1 MMIRQRH
8 GTDIVR
14 PSEEQLLNPNH
25 RRSALR
31 AGLLAAASLALPLA
45 GLGRAQAEAGRQLRM
60 ICGFPSGGG
69 LDLAARAVAEG
80 LRRQRGWNM
89 IVENRT
95 GASGRIAINT
105 LRTAAAEPP
114 SLLMSPIEILT
125 LLPHVYRSVGYD
137 PFADV
142 VPLASVA
149 ATPYVVAVD
158 AKSPYRKLEDLI
170 AWCKANSDQAS
181 FGTPGQGTPQ
191 HLLGEALGQ
200 EAGVPLTH
208 VAYKGGPAAMQ
219 DVLGGRI
226 PFLIVTQSAASQ
238 QVAGGL
244 LRLLAHSSAEPSPD
258 LPEVPTFVQAGYP
271 SLVAESAFLVF
282 SAPKLPTALQDELAT
297 AIDSFVRSDGF
308 GAEAKKLG
316 MSAMPL
322 SRGDVATLMRRNY
335 DFWQRAVKLAR
346 FEPLDG

>member
-1 MMIRQRH
+1 L
-8 GTDIVR
+8 T
-14 PSEEQLLNPNH
+14 PNH
-25 RRSALR
+25 RRLALR
-31 AGLLAAASLALPLA
+31 AGFLTAVSLALPLKPK
-45 GLGRAQAEAGRQLRM
+45 RAEADTGRQFRM

-80 LRRQRGWNM
+80 LRRQRGWSM

-105 LRTAAAEPP
+105 LRAAASEPP
-114 SLLMSPIEILT
+114 PLLMTPIEILT

-137 PFADV
+137 PFADLI
-142 VPLASVA
+142 PLASVA

-158 AKSPYRKLEDLI
+158 VRSPHRTLKEVID
-170 AWCKANSDQAS
+170 WCKANPSEAT

-200 EAGVPLTH
+200 EANVPLTH
-208 VAYKGGPAAMQ
+208 VGYKGGPAAMQ

-244 LRLLAHSSAEPSPD
+244 LRLLAHSSAKPSSD
-258 LPEVPTFVQAGYP
+258 LPDVPTFIQAGFP
-271 SLVAESAFLVF
+271 TLVAESAFLVF
-282 SAPKLPTALQDELAT
+282 SSPRLPAALQEEVAT
-297 AIDSFVRSDGF
+297 SIDSFVRSEEF
-308 GAEAKKLG
+308 GLEAKKLG

-322 SRGDVATLMRRNY
+322 SRTEVATLMRRNY
-335 DFWQRAVKLAR
+335 DFWQRAVKLAG
-346 FEPLDG
+346 FQPLDG

>member
-1 MMIRQRH
+1 M
-8 GTDIVR
+8 
-14 PSEEQLLNPNH
+14 
-25 RRSALR
+25 ALR
-31 AGLLAAASLALPLA
+31 AALAAAVPFALPLA
-45 GLGRAQAEAGRQLRM
+45 ALRRAHADAGRQFRL

-80 LRRQRGWNM
+80 LRRQNGWNV

-114 SLLMSPIEILT
+114 ALLMSPIEILT
-125 LLPHVYRSVGYD
+125 LLPHVYRNVGFD

-158 AKSPYRKLEDLI
+158 AKSPYRTLQDLI
-170 AWCKANSDQAS
+170 DWCKANPSQAS

-244 LRLLAHSSAEPSPD
+244 LRLLGHSSASPSPD
-258 LPEVPTFVQAGYP
+258 LPEVPTFAQAGFP
-271 SLVAESAFLVF
+271 ALVAESAFLMF
-282 SAPKLPTALQDELAT
+282 STPRLPAALQQEVAT
-297 AIDSFVRSDGF
+297 AVSGFAGSSDF
-308 GAEAKKLG
+308 RPEARKLG

-322 SRGDVATLMRRNY
+322 AREEVAALMRRNY
-335 DFWQRAVKLAR
+335 EFWERAVKLAR
-346 FEPLDG
+346 FQPLDT

>member
-1 MMIRQRH
+1 M
-8 GTDIVR
+8 
-14 PSEEQLLNPNH
+14 NPNY
-25 RRSALR
+25 RRRLVLG
-31 AGLLAAASLALPLA
+31 AGVFAGASLALPLTGVRLA
-45 GLGRAQAEAGRQLRM
+45 NADAGRQIRM

-80 LRRQRGWNM
+80 LRRQRGWNT

-125 LLPHVYRSVGYD
+125 LLPHVYRTVGYD
-137 PFADV
+137 PFTDL

-158 AKSPYRKLEDLI
+158 AKSSFRKLDDLI
-170 AWCKANSDQAS
+170 SWCRANPAQAT

-208 VAYKGGPAAMQ
+208 VGYKGGPAAMQ

-244 LRLLAHSSAEPSPD
+244 LRLLAHSSAKPSAD
-258 LPEVPTFVQAGYP
+258 LPEVPTFVQSGFA
-271 SLVAESAFLVF
+271 SMVAESAFLVF
-282 SAPKLPTALQDELAT
+282 SSPKLPEALQEEVASS
-297 AIDSFVRSDGF
+297 IDSFVRSHEF
-308 GAEAKKLG
+308 GPEAKKLG
-316 MSAMPL
+316 MNAMPL
-322 SRGDVATLMRRNY
+322 ARGEVAALMRRNF
-335 DFWQRAVKLAR
+335 DFWQNAVRLAR
-346 FEPLDG
+346 FQPLDG